1 MLDGGRHWPLGHGCH
16 GAAVGHGPGDGG
28 VLGDSGGY
36 HAVGFEVMAAAT
48 QALEVAGV
56 NPCGGEPGT
65 AATVSG
71 RKSAGGKCDLRR

>member
-1 MLDGGRHWPLGHGCH
+1 MLDGGRHWTLGHGCH

-48 QALEVAGV
+48 QALEVI
-56 NPCGGEPGT
+56 
-65 AATVSG
+65 SQ
-71 RKSAGGKCDLRR
+71 